1 MQRRRK
7 ACRNLIYSRIKQEL
21 LICMCQKS
29 NNRTVNFHILNGKN
43 RQRSTILPEK
53 MSTRFPPHYLI
64 REILTEIGA
73 PKRIFFSEI
82 WFMMHEVNCGL
93 KCGHLKTLLCTRT
106 YFQMVNYLIKP
117 LGIHDGSLSPFFFF
131 FQMIHISYK
140 LALVMSPW
148 QIYAL
153 YYFWAADSSM
163 TNFRTQ

>member
-1 MQRRRK
+1 MQWRRK

-21 LICMCQKS
+21 LISMCQKS

-117 LGIHDGSLSPFFFF
+117 LRIHDGSLSPFFFKWYTSVINWHSLCHHDRF
-131 FQMIHISYK
+131 MHYTIFEQRIH
-140 LALVMSPW
+140 PW
-148 QIYAL
+148 L
-153 YYFWAADSSM
+153 
-163 TNFRTQ
+163 TLEHNNL